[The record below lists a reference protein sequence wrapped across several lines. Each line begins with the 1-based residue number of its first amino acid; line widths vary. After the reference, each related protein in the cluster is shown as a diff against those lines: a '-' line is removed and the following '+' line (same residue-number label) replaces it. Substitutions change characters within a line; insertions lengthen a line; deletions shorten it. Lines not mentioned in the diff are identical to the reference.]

1 MAINQVSD
9 WRAQIANLTGLLEAI
24 RDQQKTQFARDL
36 ERLRGV
42 SYGELFLTFPTLPTV
57 AVLPSGNGP
66 EQGFAWSLKLAGVAL
81 NGNDSVSVWKGD
93 VQSGAAGTP
102 PLAGRLMG
110 YAPAPGAAPAQNVAV
125 ITWSSDQGVL
135 KSGQPL
141 FFTTSGAFRIAS
153 IFLSYQQVPEL
164 EIGKL
169 T

>member
-1 MAINQVSD
+1 MPQVNVSD
-9 WRAQIANLTGLLEAI
+9 WRAQIQAMTAALEAI
-24 RDQQKTQFARDL
+24 KDQQKTQFARDL

-42 SYGELFLTFPTLPTV
+42 SYGELYLPVPGVPTSF
-57 AVLPSGNGP
+57 VLPSGAGP
-66 EQGFAWSLKLAGVAL
+66 EQGFAWSLKLAGCAL
-81 NGNDSVSVWKGD
+81 TGSDSVSVWKGD

-102 PLAGRLMG
+102 PLAGRLIG

-125 ITWSSDQGVL
+125 ITWSSDQGVI

-141 FFTTSGAFRIAS
+141 FFTTSGAFRFNS